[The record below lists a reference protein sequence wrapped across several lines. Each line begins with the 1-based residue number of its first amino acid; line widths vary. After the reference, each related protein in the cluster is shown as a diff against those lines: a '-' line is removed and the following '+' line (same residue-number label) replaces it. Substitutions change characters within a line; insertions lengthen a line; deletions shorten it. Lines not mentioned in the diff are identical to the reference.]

1 MRRVILGAAMA
12 AMLAGGQ
19 PALAQSNPFRPVVY
33 VNDFVVTEFDI
44 QQRQRFLQL
53 LGAGETDRAAAEK
66 AVIEDRLRMD
76 AAKKL
81 DIRPR
86 DEDVEAAIT
95 EFAGRGGLSIEQ
107 FGQLLSQNGIDAQI
121 FRDFIVSGV
130 VWREVVRAR
139 VVPTVR
145 VVDAEV
151 DQEFQRIAATPRVTS
166 VLLSELII
174 PAPPGQ
180 EQQALQLAEQITA
193 NTRNESEFA
202 AAARQ
207 YSATQSREQ
216 GGRLPW
222 SSLDN
227 LPPALRPILLSL
239 QPGQVSQPLTVEG
252 AVVLFMLRDTRGTVR
267 PGATDQVLEYI
278 HLRLGSTE
286 QAAQIAAVTRN
297 CADLFLQANTL
308 PADRLIHE
316 TLPQSAIPSNI
327 GVYLSSLDADETAI
341 VNTGAGADIVMLC
354 KRTPALLAEAAP
366 TVTQLPATPGQTE
379 PDPTADPDAMPARDQ
394 VRDMVFNRK
403 INNAAEAHL
412 AELRANAI
420 LRR

>member
-1 MRRVILGAAMA
+1 MRQVILGAAMA
-12 AMLAGGQ
+12 AILAGGQ
-19 PALAQSNPFRPVVY
+19 PVLAQSNPFRPVVY
-33 VNDFVVTEFDI
+33 VNDLVVTEFDI

-53 LGAGETDRAAAEK
+53 LGSEDNDRAAAEK

-86 DEDVEAAIT
+86 DEDIEAAIT
-95 EFAGRGGLSIEQ
+95 EFAGRGGLSVEQ

-180 EQQALQLAEQITA
+180 EQQALQLAEQISA
-193 NTRNESEFA
+193 NTRSESEFS

-222 SSLDN
+222 ASLDN

-267 PGATDQVLEYI
+267 AGANDQVLEYI

-286 QAAQIAAVTRN
+286 QAAQIASVTRN
-297 CADLFLQANTL
+297 CADLFLQANNL

-327 GVYLSSLDADETAI
+327 GVYLSSLDADETSI
-341 VNTGAGADIVMLC
+341 INTGAGADIVMLC
-354 KRTPALLAEAAP
+354 KRTPALLAQAP
-366 TVTQLPATPGQTE
+366 APVTQLPAAPGQTE
-379 PDPTADPDAMPARDQ
+379 PAPTADPDAMPARDQ

-412 AELRANAI
+412 AEMRANAI

>member
-1 MRRVILGAAMA
+1 MRQVILGAAIA
-12 AMLAGGQ
+12 VMLAGGQ

-53 LGAGETDRAAAEK
+53 LGAPDTDRAAAEK

-76 AAKKL
+76 AGKKL
-81 DIRPR
+81 DIRPK

-139 VVPTVR
+139 VVPTVQIN
-145 VVDAEV
+145 DAEV
-151 DQEFQRIAATPRVTS
+151 EQEFQRIAATPRVTG

-180 EQQALQLAEQITA
+180 EQQALQLGEQIAA
-193 NTRNESEFA
+193 NTRNESDFA

-222 SSLDN
+222 ASLDN
-227 LPPALRPILLSL
+227 LPPSLRPILLSM

-267 PGATDQVLEYI
+267 PGARDQVLEFI
-278 HLRLGSTE
+278 RLRLGSAE
-286 QAAQIAAVTRN
+286 QAAQIASVTRN
-297 CADLFLQANTL
+297 CGDLFVQARNL
-308 PADRLIHE
+308 PEQQLIHD
-316 TLPQSAIPSNI
+316 TLPQSAIPSDI
-327 GVYLSSLDADETAI
+327 AVYLSSLDADETSV
-341 VNTGAGADIVMLC
+341 VNTGVGADIVMLC
-354 KRTPALLAEAAP
+354 KRTPALLAEP
-366 TVTQLPATPGQTE
+366 DEPVTQLPAAPGQTE
-379 PDPTADPDAMPARDQ
+379 PAATPDPDALPARDQ
-394 VRDMVFNRK
+394 VRDMLFNRK
-403 INNAAEAHL
+403 INNAAEAYL